1 MVSNPASY
9 SGSERAEARTVLNQ
23 LFDCYGSNRQDV
35 GALFVNR
42 LTELNR
48 RIATGDNDDN
58 PFNRA
63 NVTL

>member
-9 SGSERAEARTVLNQ
+9 SGSERAEAQTVLNQ
-23 LFDCYGSNRQDV
+23 LFDCDGSNRQGV

-48 RIATGDNDDN
+48 RIATGENHDN
-58 PFNRA
+58 PFDRA
-63 NVTL
+63 DLTL